1 MPNSRLGS
9 SSDHSATNLTDVNPS
24 NSLEGFVKDVVG
36 DESFKIEHDFGLGYV
51 ELKSTEA
58 DRRQAAQDIRCVED
72 IVIELLRNSRDA
84 ASKNILIATYRHAN
98 VRSLII
104 IDDGVGIPE
113 SMHENVFKP
122 RVTSKLNTAHMDSWG
137 MHGRGMALYSIKERS
152 VNSCICNSSPGNGC
166 SIRID
171 IDVSK
176 VPEKRDQS
184 TFPYFEIVDS
194 THAMRGPKNIL
205 RTIAE
210 FAITHKKELNVYCGS
225 PSEICATLLKIGNA
239 AIPPRKRIFGE
250 SSESQKLIELLSFA
264 SSAESFTETAG
275 SLGLDLS
282 PRSSRR
288 ILDGEI
294 SPLISMFER
303 VEKESFPS
311 SPHESRF
318 PKSLNADAE
327 TNAHAQ
333 TDSTTYL
340 NSDAFSL
347 PKISNEDIRE
357 LRQRSESSFKEIAD
371 KYYLKPTDVKITQC
385 DRKVIIEI
393 DVACLE

>member
-1 MPNSRLGS
+1 M
-9 SSDHSATNLTDVNPS
+9 
-24 NSLEGFVKDVVG
+24 KDVVG

-171 IDVSK
+171 IDVRK